1 MAETN
6 ETQSQIVEQTPVAS
20 NGTVSEPQTPVA
32 SSGTVDGN
40 DPRAK
45 ARALIEQRK
54 AQNKTSEQNKS
65 NPKPNKGNGQSDKPK
80 RQPKETEEDRKA
92 REMRESG
99 TRAVTLILESKRD
112 GQKVEDA
119 LAETEQILAEA
130 AKLSPL
136 MQAQESIVKM
146 RTDAQ
151 AKKDSLLG
159 WQKVHVVEPQTYT
172 IAIQFLEQ
180 SVKDAEAEVEAMQAH
195 VASLKETLSE
205 FNDDYAQI
213 VEKAKPKTKAKKASN
228 KPKADKPKTD
238 STAEEGN

>member
-6 ETQSQIVEQTPVAS
+6 ETQSQIVEQTPVATD
-20 NGTVSEPQTPVA
+20 GAVSEPQTPVA
-32 SSGTVDGN
+32 SSGAVDGN

-54 AQNKTSEQNKS
+54 AGNKPNEQNKGQ
-65 NPKPNKGNGQSDKPK
+65 PKPKPK
-80 RQPKETEEDRKA
+80 PQPKESEEAKKA

-112 GQKVEDA
+112 GQKVKDA
-119 LAETEQILAEA
+119 LAETDQILAEA

-151 AKKDSLLG
+151 AKKDSLIG

-180 SVKDAEAEVEAMQAH
+180 SVKDAEAEVEAMKAH
-195 VASLKETLSE
+195 VDSLRATLSE

-213 VEKAKPKTKAKKASN
+213 VEKAKPKTKAKKA
-228 KPKADKPKTD
+228 KPKTAEA
-238 STAEEGN
+238 AEEGN